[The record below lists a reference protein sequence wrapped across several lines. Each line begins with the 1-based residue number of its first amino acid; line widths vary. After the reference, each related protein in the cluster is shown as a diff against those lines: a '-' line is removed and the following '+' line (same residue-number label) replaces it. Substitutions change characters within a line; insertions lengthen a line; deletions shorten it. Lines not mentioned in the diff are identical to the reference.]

1 MGRGGVRRPLGSVLA
16 ESPGI
21 GDRDSIPYSG
31 NLFASCWIRFPLPE
45 LILWESG
52 SSDYTELFGFF
63 HPFQNTGIDS
73 GCVQSYTEHYF

>member
-21 GDRDSIPYSG
+21 GNRDSIPYSG
-31 NLFASCWIRFPLPE
+31 NLFASCWVRFPLPE

-52 SSDYTELFGFF
+52 SK
-63 HPFQNTGIDS
+63 TGIL
-73 GCVQSYTEHYF
+73 